1 MFVAPTREE
10 AREIAAPAVTH
21 LFRELY
27 GKHSAR
33 GARALRAD
41 DGSVVSDEGQVDFD
55 HFRDRY
61 VIGTPDDAVE
71 QVRELQEA
79 LGMTELTCWMQ
90 LPGITSA
97 QAMRSAELFAREVIP
112 AFAGVSS

>member
-1 MFVAPTREE
+1 MSSCTASTPR
-10 AREIAAPAVTH
+10 AAPARCAPTT
-21 LFRELY
+21 
-27 GKHSAR
+27 
-33 GARALRAD
+33 
-41 DGSVVSDEGQVDFD
+41 GSVVSDEGQVDFD